1 MIVCLGLN
9 PALDITYRI
18 DRMVR
23 GEAQRVRSVSA
34 RAGGK
39 ATNVANVVTQL
50 AGQAHLV
57 CALGGPAG
65 EIFARQLAE
74 TPIAMTGVESAR
86 PTRRTVT
93 IVEDDGTATALNEDG
108 EEWAA
113 ADWPLMRAA
122 FDDLLRRSEPGVVV
136 LTGSV
141 PPGTPATAYADCV
154 AAAHDR
160 GFTTIVDCSGPHLIA
175 AIEAGAHVV
184 KPNRHELLAT
194 VGAEGMEGVRRLRE
208 QAPQMTVVASD
219 GPAGLLCDGPAG
231 RWRAGPS
238 RPLIG
243 NPTGAGDALVAALA
257 LGQWRGTPWPDRRT
271 HAIGASGA
279 AVLNPVA
286 GQVDP
291 SLVRELA
298 GQARCETIG

>member
-1 MIVCLGLN
+1 
-9 PALDITYRI
+9 
-18 DRMVR
+18 
-23 GEAQRVRSVSA
+23 
-34 RAGGK
+34 
-39 ATNVANVVTQL
+39 
-50 AGQAHLV
+50 
-57 CALGGPAG
+57 
-65 EIFARQLAE
+65 
-74 TPIAMTGVESAR
+74 MTGVESAR

-122 FDDLLRRSEPGVVV
+122 FDDLLLRSEPGVVV

-219 GPAGLLCDGPAG
+219 GPPACCVTGRRDAGAPCPRGPSSATRPAQAMHLWPRSRLVNGAG
-231 RWRAGPS
+231 RRGRKADPRHRGIRCCGPQSRCRAGRFIS
-238 RPLIG
+238 RPGIG
-243 NPTGAGDALVAALA
+243 RAGSVRDDRLTRPSAAA
-257 LGQWRGTPWPDRRT
+257 RTERR
-271 HAIGASGA
+271 
-279 AVLNPVA
+279 
-286 GQVDP
+286 
-291 SLVRELA
+291 E
-298 GQARCETIG
+298 

>member
-1 MIVCLGLN
+1 MSPMSSRNWL
-9 PALDITYRI
+9 ARRI
-18 DRMVR
+18 WS
-23 GEAQRVRSVSA
+23 ARSVV
-34 RAGGK
+34 R
-39 ATNVANVVTQL
+39 
-50 AGQAHLV
+50 
-57 CALGGPAG
+57 PG

-184 KPNRHELLAT
+184 KPKRHELLAT
-194 VGAEGMEGVRRLRE
+194 VDAEGMKGVRRLRE
-208 QAPQMTVVASD
+208 QPPPDDCRCLGRTRR
-219 GPAGLLCDGPAG
+219 PA
-231 RWRAGPS
+231 
-238 RPLIG
+238 
-243 NPTGAGDALVAALA
+243 V
-257 LGQWRGTPWPDRRT
+257 
-271 HAIGASGA
+271 
-279 AVLNPVA
+279 
-286 GQVDP
+286 
-291 SLVRELA
+291 
-298 GQARCETIG
+298 

>member
-9 PALDITYRI
+9 PALVITYRI

-194 VGAEGMEGVRRLRE
+194 VDAEGMEGVRRLGSRPPRRLSLPRTDPPACCVTGRQDAGAPGPRGPSSATRPA
-208 QAPQMTVVASD
+208 QAMHLWPRSRLVN
-219 GPAGLLCDGPAG
+219 GAG
-231 RWRAGPS
+231 RRG
-238 RPLIG
+238 R
-243 NPTGAGDALVAALA
+243 TG
-257 LGQWRGTPWPDRRT
+257 
-271 HAIGASGA
+271 
-279 AVLNPVA
+279 
-286 GQVDP
+286 
-291 SLVRELA
+291 
-298 GQARCETIG
+298 